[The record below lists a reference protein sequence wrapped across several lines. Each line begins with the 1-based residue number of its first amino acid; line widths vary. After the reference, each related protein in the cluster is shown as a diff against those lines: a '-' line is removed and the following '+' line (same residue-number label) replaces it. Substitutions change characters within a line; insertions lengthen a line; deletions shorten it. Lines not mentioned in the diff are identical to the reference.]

1 MGDASDWRPDC
12 KNRTVAVRWALFFQK
27 SSQIVTDCFIGEYL
41 RKIPCAEGGTWDF
54 CDADETMTKMAINFD
69 DFQSIMWRNG
79 CFSWKQQEQLAE
91 RIYKLTFAPYK
102 CIIVNIKV
110 NRDKRILMGATDAI
124 IKTAKEIVVHLLLQ

>member
-1 MGDASDWRPDC
+1 MCDASDRRQDC
-12 KNRTVAVRWALFFQK
+12 KNRTVAVRCKLFFQK
-27 SSQIVTDCFIGEYL
+27 SSQIVTGCFIGEYL

-79 CFSWKQQEQLAE
+79 CFSWKQQEQFAE

-102 CIIVNIKV
+102 RIIVNIKV
-110 NRDKRILMGATDAI
+110 NREKMILMGATDAI
-124 IKTAKEIVVHLLLQ
+124 IKTAKEIVVQLLLQ